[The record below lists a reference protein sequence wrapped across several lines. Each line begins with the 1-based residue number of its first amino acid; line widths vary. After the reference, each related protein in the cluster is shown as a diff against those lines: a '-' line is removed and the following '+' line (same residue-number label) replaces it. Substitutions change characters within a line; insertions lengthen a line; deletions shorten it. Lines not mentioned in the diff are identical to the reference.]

1 MREIADMIIQRANQ
15 TDTPV
20 TNLQLQKVM
29 YFLLAFMTN
38 GADGQYKE
46 RARRIFEE
54 GNLQAWPYGPVDKA
68 TYEKYKKFKDKPI
81 IDENIDVYNIEI
93 DDTLRG
99 WIDELLKINVF
110 NLVRL
115 SHTHDFWKKNEQNIR
130 NGMRPN
136 YSFEDLEGIV

>member
-1 MREIADMIIQRANQ
+1 MRELADMVISRANING
-15 TDTPV
+15 TPV

-29 YFLLAFMTN
+29 YFLLAFMVN
-38 GADGQYKE
+38 GADGQYRE
-46 RARRIFEE
+46 RAERIFSE
-54 GNLQAWPYGPVDKA
+54 GNLQAWPYGPVDKP

-81 IDENIDVYNIEI
+81 IDENIDVNNIRS

>member
-1 MREIADMIIQRANQ
+1 MRELADMVISRANI

-29 YFLLAFMTN
+29 YFLLAFMVN
-38 GADGQYKE
+38 GADGQYRE
-46 RARRIFEE
+46 RAERIFSE
-54 GNLQAWPYGPVDKA
+54 GNLQAWPYGPVDKP
-68 TYEKYKKFKDKPI
+68 TYDKYKKFKDKPI
-81 IDENIDVYNIEI
+81 KDENINNVETDN
-93 DDTLRG
+93 TLNG
-99 WIDELLKINVF
+99 WIDELLRINVF

-115 SHTHDFWKKNEQNIR
+115 SHTHYFWKKNEQNIR